1 MRIFE
6 GFDMKTLVLASPRG
20 FCAGVTRAIG
30 IVEKALEIWGPPVY
44 VKHEIVHNKF
54 VVGRLRE
61 KGAIFVEEISEIP
74 PGSNVIFSA
83 HGVPPAT
90 FDEAI
95 KLELNVTD
103 ATCPLVT
110 KVHKEARRFA
120 EKGVEILYIGHKN
133 HVEAIGTRGVAPELT
148 KIVESVEE
156 ATKVTVDN
164 PEKVAV
170 LTQTTLSVDDTK
182 EIQDT
187 LLHRFKEL
195 QTPRKGDI
203 CYATTNRQTAI
214 KQICAEVELVLVVG
228 SSNSSNSNRLREV
241 ASRMGVQSYLIN
253 SHHDIQESWLDGVER
268 IGMTAGAST
277 PEEIIERCID
287 RLKELGVKNVQEKQ
301 IIPENVTFN
310 LPKMNSEVVSK
321 G

>member
-1 MRIFE
+1 
-6 GFDMKTLVLASPRG
+6 MKTLVLASPRG

-30 IVEKALEIWGPPVY
+30 IVEKALEIWGPPIY

-61 KGAIFVEEISEIP
+61 KGAIFVEDVSEIP
-74 PGSNVIFSA
+74 PGSHVIFSA
-83 HGVPPAT
+83 HGVPPST
-90 FDEAI
+90 FDQAE

-110 KVHKEARRFA
+110 KVHKEARRYA

-148 KIVESVEE
+148 TIVENVEE
-156 ATKVTVDN
+156 AEKVTVDN
-164 PEKVAV
+164 PDKVAV

-195 QTPRKGDI
+195 QTPRKSDI

-214 KQICAEVELVLVVG
+214 KEICAEVELVLVVG

-241 ASRMGVQSYLIN
+241 ANRMGVQSYLIN
-253 SHHDIQESWLDGVER
+253 SHHDIEESWLNGVER

-287 RLKELGVKNVQEKQ
+287 RLKELGVENVQEKQ

-310 LPKMNSEVVSK
+310 LPKMDHQAASK

>member
-1 MRIFE
+1 
-6 GFDMKTLVLASPRG
+6 MKTLVLASPRG
-20 FCAGVTRAIG
+20 FCAGVTRAIE
-30 IVEKALEIWGPPVY
+30 IVEKAIEIWGPPIY
-44 VKHEIVHNKF
+44 VKHEIVHNQF

-61 KGAIFVEEISEIP
+61 KGAVFVEDISEIP
-74 PGSNVIFSA
+74 SGSHVIFSA

-90 FDEAI
+90 FDEAE
-95 KLELNVTD
+95 KLNLNVTD

-110 KVHKEARRFA
+110 KVHKEARRYA
-120 EKGVEILYIGHKN
+120 DKGVEILYIGHRD

-148 KIVESVEE
+148 TIVESVEE
-156 ATKVTVDN
+156 AAAVEVNN
-164 PEKVAV
+164 PNKVAV

-187 LLHRFKEL
+187 LLTRFEEL
-195 QTPRKGDI
+195 QTPRKSDI

-241 ASRMGVQSYLIN
+241 ANRMGVKSYLIN
-253 SHHDIQESWLDGVER
+253 SHDDIEEAWFNGIER

-277 PEEIIERCID
+277 PEEIIERCIT
-287 RLKELGVKNVQEKQ
+287 RLKELGVDKVEEKQ

-310 LPKMNSEVVSK
+310 LPKMNDK
-321 G
+321 AI

>member
-1 MRIFE
+1 M
-6 GFDMKTLVLASPRG
+6 
-20 FCAGVTRAIG
+20 
-30 IVEKALEIWGPPVY
+30 
-44 VKHEIVHNKF
+44 
-54 VVGRLRE
+54 
-61 KGAIFVEEISEIP
+61 
-74 PGSNVIFSA
+74 IFSA

-90 FDEAI
+90 FDEAD
-95 KLELNVTD
+95 KLNLNVTD

-110 KVHKEARRFA
+110 KVHKEARRYA
-120 EKGVEILYIGHKN
+120 DKGVEILYIGHRD

-148 KIVESVEE
+148 TIVESVEE
-156 ATKVTVDN
+156 AAAVEVNN
-164 PEKVAV
+164 PNKVAV

-187 LLHRFKEL
+187 LLTRFEEL
-195 QTPRKGDI
+195 QTPRKSDI

-241 ASRMGVQSYLIN
+241 ANRMGVRSYLIN
-253 SHHDIQESWLDGVER
+253 SHHDIQDSWLDGVER

-277 PEEIIERCID
+277 PEEIIERCIT
-287 RLKELGVKNVQEKQ
+287 RLKELGVDKVEEKQ

-310 LPKMNSEVVSK
+310 LPKMNEPAT
-321 G
+321 

>member
-1 MRIFE
+1 
-6 GFDMKTLVLASPRG
+6 MKTLVLASPRG
-20 FCAGVTRAIG
+20 FCAGVTRAIE
-30 IVEKALEIWGPPVY
+30 IVEKAIEIWGPPIY
-44 VKHEIVHNKF
+44 VKHEIVHNQF

-61 KGAIFVEEISEIP
+61 KGAIFVEDISEIP
-74 PGSNVIFSA
+74 SGSHVIFSA

-90 FDEAI
+90 FDEAE
-95 KLELNVTD
+95 KLNLNVTD

-110 KVHKEARRFA
+110 KVHKEARRYA
-120 EKGVEILYIGHKN
+120 DKGVEILYIGHRD

-148 KIVESVEE
+148 TIVESVEE
-156 ATKVTVDN
+156 AAAVEVNN
-164 PEKVAV
+164 PNKVAV

-187 LLHRFKEL
+187 LLTRFEEL
-195 QTPRKGDI
+195 QTPRKSDI

-241 ASRMGVQSYLIN
+241 ANRMGVRSYLIN
-253 SHHDIQESWLDGVER
+253 SHHDIEESWLKGVER

-277 PEEIIERCID
+277 PEEIIEHCIT
-287 RLKELGVKNVQEKQ
+287 RLKELGVDKVEEKQ

-310 LPKMNSEVVSK
+310 LPRMNDK
-321 G
+321 AI

>member
-1 MRIFE
+1 
-6 GFDMKTLVLASPRG
+6 MKTLVLASPRG
-20 FCAGVTRAIG
+20 FCAGVTRAIE
-30 IVEKALEIWGPPVY
+30 IVEKAIEIWGPPIY
-44 VKHEIVHNKF
+44 VKHEIVHNQF

-61 KGAIFVEEISEIP
+61 KGAIFVEDISEIP
-74 PGSNVIFSA
+74 SGSHVIFSA

-90 FDEAI
+90 FDEAE
-95 KLELNVTD
+95 KLNLNVTD

-110 KVHKEARRFA
+110 KVHKEARRYA
-120 EKGVEILYIGHKN
+120 DKGVEILYIGHRD

-148 KIVESVEE
+148 TIVESVEE
-156 ATKVTVDN
+156 AAAVEVNN
-164 PEKVAV
+164 PNKVAV

-187 LLHRFKEL
+187 LLTRFEEL
-195 QTPRKGDI
+195 QTPRKSDI

-241 ASRMGVQSYLIN
+241 ANRMGVKSYLIN
-253 SHHDIQESWLDGVER
+253 SHDDIEEAWFNGIER

-277 PEEIIERCID
+277 PEEIIERCIT
-287 RLKELGVKNVQEKQ
+287 RLKELGVDKVEEKQ

-310 LPKMNSEVVSK
+310 LPKMNDK
-321 G
+321 AI